1 MLSCLFLHLFK
12 VRWDL
17 CKVNGR
23 WGIFRPLPVLLPS
36 FADNLLDA
44 IDSVRLCCSGSL
56 FLDSGS
62 SVRLRPCHFS
72 WKVLSSS
79 QAARWMLVFVQKRL
93 AEPLCSSYLFNFWL
107 RSSSFLPGREV
118 GVKPVPGLSAE
129 NWVGAFRSFPSR
141 RSLSLQIFRVALL
154 CKEQRW
160 EQHWLEHRCRSWGP
174 CWVEAPLLVAPS
186 FPRVWGEI
194 LEGEGKLGFV

>member
-23 WGIFRPLPVLLPS
+23 WGTFRPLPVLLPS
-36 FADNLLDA
+36 FADSLLEA

-62 SVRLRPCHFS
+62 SVSWDPVTFS

-79 QAARWMLVFVQKRL
+79 QAARWTLVFVQKRL
-93 AEPLCSSYLFNFWL
+93 AEPLCSSCLFNFWL
-107 RSSSFLPGREV
+107 RSSSLLPGREV
-118 GVKPVPGLSAE
+118 GAKPVPGLSGE
-129 NWVGAFRSFPSR
+129 NWVRAFRSFPSR
-141 RSLSLQIFRVALL
+141 EVSISSDISGSPV
-154 CKEQRW
+154 CKERQW
-160 EQHWLEHRCRSWGP
+160 EQHWLELRCRSWSP
-174 CWVEAPLLVAPS
+174 KAPLLVAPS

-194 LEGEGKLGFV
+194 LEREGKLGFV

>member
-23 WGIFRPLPVLLPS
+23 WGTFRPLPVLLPS
-36 FADNLLDA
+36 FADSLLEA

-62 SVRLRPCHFS
+62 SVSWDPVTFS

-79 QAARWMLVFVQKRL
+79 QAARWTLVFVQKRL
-93 AEPLCSSYLFNFWL
+93 AEPLCSSCLFNFWL
-107 RSSSFLPGREV
+107 RSSSLLPGREV
-118 GVKPVPGLSAE
+118 GAKPVPGLSAE
-129 NWVGAFRSFPSR
+129 NWVRAFRSFPSR
-141 RSLSLQIFRVALL
+141 RSPSLQIFRGALCARNGSGNSTGWSSGVGVGAPRL
-154 CKEQRW
+154 P
-160 EQHWLEHRCRSWGP
+160 SW
-174 CWVEAPLLVAPS
+174 
-186 FPRVWGEI
+186 
-194 LEGEGKLGFV
+194 